1 MIVSSIIGLLLASS
15 TPQGVD
21 EASAQP
27 SHAAPAAD
35 AALRAVALDRVFPYW
50 DDYLDLPEDQ
60 RDAFQL
66 RYEFSGPENWALW
79 LEEPDGSLI
88 RIGGWPEQFLTPPE
102 RQYFD
107 QSARLHVETA
117 DAGGMSVN
125 LTMIPSAP
133 LAQTYEVAAL
143 EAGMSQAQSAMR
155 SIAGVASI
163 FAPRLDTVTFRFNG
177 PAPEAVALLENGDRI
192 DLPVEG
198 SIVRFPARERR
209 FRRAVSLE
217 FGTTPAEAR
226 ITPR

>member
-1 MIVSSIIGLLLASS
+1 MLRAIQAASS
-15 TPQGVD
+15 GHASQITP
-21 EASAQP
+21 
-27 SHAAPAAD
+27 APD

-50 DDYLDLPEDQ
+50 TDYLDLTEDQ

-66 RYEFSGPENWALW
+66 RYDFSGPENWALW
-79 LEEPDGSLI
+79 LEETNGSLI
-88 RIGGWPEQFLTPPE
+88 RLGGWPDRVIAPPD

-125 LTMIPSAP
+125 LTMVPSAP
-133 LAQTYEVAAL
+133 LAQTYDVATL
-143 EAGMSQAQSAMR
+143 EAGMSQAQRAMR
-155 SIAGVASI
+155 AIAGVASL
-163 FAPRLDTVTFRFNG
+163 FAPRLDTITFRFEG
-177 PAPEAVALLENGDRI
+177 PAPDAVALMPNGDRI
-192 DLPVEG
+192 DLPAEG

-217 FGTTPAEAR
+217 FGTTPVDAW